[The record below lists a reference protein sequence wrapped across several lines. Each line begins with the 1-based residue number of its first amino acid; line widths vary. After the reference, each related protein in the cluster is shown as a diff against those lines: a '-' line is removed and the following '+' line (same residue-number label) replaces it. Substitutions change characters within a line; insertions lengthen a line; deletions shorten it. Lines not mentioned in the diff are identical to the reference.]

1 MNVPQPLSQRY
12 LPGGEDH
19 SAYCDRLRQDEA
31 RLRVELTRVR
41 TLLVSSDTHGIHL
54 TGIEN
59 SVTGLLRENPET
71 VWTAAE
77 TCRELVTRGWETHT
91 NSRVTVVRASL
102 ARLVNKCVVIRV
114 GRGKFRAVP
123 TGGSREKSVAS
134 CLDQEDFRL
143 AKNGLI
149 PAEALPTK
157 LRGLLVAELHEDGFT
172 DVEIAE
178 RTRMTTYTT
187 ARIRARLGLVP
198 NPPRVKGLG
207 A

>member
-123 TGGSREKSVAS
+123 TAESGEKSTAI
-134 CLDQEDFRL
+134 LNIEQFHL
-143 AKNGLI
+143 AKKGLL
-149 PAEALPTK
+149 PAEELPTRA
-157 LRGLLVAELHEDGFT
+157 RGQLVGELHGDGFT